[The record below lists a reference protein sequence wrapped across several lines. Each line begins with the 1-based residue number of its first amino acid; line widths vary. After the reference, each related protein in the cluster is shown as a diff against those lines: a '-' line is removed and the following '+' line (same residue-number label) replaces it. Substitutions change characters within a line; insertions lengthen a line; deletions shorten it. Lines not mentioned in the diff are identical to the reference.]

1 MTTVAGFPDVELAVA
16 EILGDL
22 GENVGTTFDPDL
34 DVRIRVN
41 RTGGAAS
48 RTQDHAI
55 VEVTCLKETRPE
67 SAALNQQV
75 RSRLI
80 GVRGYDTTAGFID
93 KISETTAPIPLP
105 YFNEDVR
112 QVSSV
117 WTVTSRLQQIPG

>member
-1 MTTVAGFPDVELAVA
+1 VTVQGFLDVELALI

-22 GENVGTTFDPDL
+22 DEEAGTAFDPDL
-34 DVRIRVN
+34 NIRIRVN
-41 RTGGAAS
+41 RIGGAAS

-55 VEVTCLKETRPE
+55 AEVTCLKETRPE
-67 SAALNQQV
+67 SVALNQQV

-80 GVRGYDTTAGFID
+80 GIRGHRTTAGFID
-93 KISETTAPIPLP
+93 TISETTAPIPLP

-117 WTVTSRLQQIPG
+117 WTVTSRLQDIPG